1 VLYKFSEIIEQ
12 TQERTHIVHILRNG
26 PSLDGLNFPNVRTNA
41 MFINDMTQVL
51 NLLLSKTGLGFT
63 RVKLFTLENALDA
76 QL

>member
-1 VLYKFSEIIEQ
+1 
-12 TQERTHIVHILRNG
+12 
-26 PSLDGLNFPNVRTNA
+26 